1 MINFFCFFCF
11 VLFTIIL
18 WVSDTNKKTWKHGN
32 CACMFFCC
40 CLFVFLHICIPNL
53 WTASASKCVGKWKQ
67 KQKRKPTWV
76 FTYHILNEKHWVMF
90 WLEFMELLVSE
101 DGGFSFS
108 GIVDLT
114 NQIMI
119 ICSSTAK
126 GLVKNF
132 STVSMHILVQV
143 KKWVSDYQS
152 FVLQFFD

>member
-1 MINFFCFFCF
+1 
-11 VLFTIIL
+11 
-18 WVSDTNKKTWKHGN
+18 
-32 CACMFFCC
+32 
-40 CLFVFLHICIPNL
+40 
-53 WTASASKCVGKWKQ
+53 
-67 KQKRKPTWV
+67 
-76 FTYHILNEKHWVMF
+76 MF
-90 WLEFMELLVSE
+90 WPEFMELLVSE

-143 KKWVSDYQS
+143 KK
-152 FVLQFFD
+152 